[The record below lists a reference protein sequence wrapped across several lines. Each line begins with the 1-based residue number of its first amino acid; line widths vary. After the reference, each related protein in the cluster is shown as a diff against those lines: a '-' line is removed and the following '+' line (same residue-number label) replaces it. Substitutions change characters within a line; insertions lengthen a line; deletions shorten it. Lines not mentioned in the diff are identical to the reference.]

1 MEVDLP
7 KVYELP
13 AYAVMLAMFGL
24 VLVAAPGNDAVARN
38 IARPPTPGPKVCSA
52 LMPGA
57 PGYKDCVK
65 NWEKSLNCV
74 LPSDSAYY
82 NQVIPMTEAQCKA
95 AGGKVY
101 LPE

>member
-1 MEVDLP
+1 LP
-7 KVYELP
+7 KVHEP
-13 AYAVMLAMFGL
+13 STCVVVLAMAS
-24 VLVAAPGNDAVARN
+24 VLVAALGNDAVARN

-65 NWEKSLNCV
+65 NWEKSINCL
-74 LPSDSAYY
+74 LPRDSAYY
-82 NQVIPMTEAQCKA
+82 NQVQPMPEAQCKA

-101 LPE
+101 VPE